1 MMTYPISSNLCKNIS
16 LHCYRLHNFLSF
28 SSSHWRF
35 SVRKG
40 VLRNFAKLTRK
51 HLWQSLFFNKV
62 AVAGWGTASSLS
74 RSLFLKISCLYSI
87 STEKWNEK
95 RKIPW
100 WSSNI
105 YFFARV
111 SICLT
116 SEISKEIWQKAI
128 SSENVFE
135 ENLMLQFSWLE
146 EFR

>member
-1 MMTYPISSNLCKNIS
+1 MMTYPISSNLCKKIS
-16 LHCYRLHNFLSF
+16 LHCYWLHNFPSF
-28 SSSHWRF
+28 SSNHGTCSF
-35 SVRKG
+35 RKG
-40 VLRNFAKLTRK
+40 ALRNFAKFTGK